1 MAFINKL
8 KSAVSNTA
16 SQIGNQA
23 AAATKQAA
31 REMALPALV
40 LDKAT
45 QLQKLDKEIAGLG
58 WSASPEVKQKKAML
72 GQQRAQV
79 KQELESLQAEAKQ
92 AQERHR
98 NANRKLFENIK

>member
-23 AAATKQAA
+23 AGAAKQAA
-31 REMALPALV
+31 REMALPALI
-40 LDKAT
+40 LEKGA
-45 QLQKLDKEIAGLG
+45 QLQKIDKELASLG

-72 GQQRAQV
+72 GQQRTQV
-79 KQELESLQAEAKQ
+79 KQELESLQGEARQLQDKHRD
-92 AQERHR
+92 AQ
-98 NANRKLFENIK
+98 RKLMQNLR